1 LGASTEVTIGPATR
15 PAAGQSNETLLFTA
29 TVDGVERRLVAR
41 LQPSERQIFLAADV
55 VREGRVVAG
64 VNTAGLAPV
73 PHVIGIEPS
82 AEALGRP
89 FFVMEHVEGRVPL
102 ARPSIHLVGWLP
114 ELTIDERR
122 LLWSSAIDALVA
134 IHATNWR
141 VTHEF
146 LLDGTDPAAVLERH
160 ISRLVDWYRW
170 TTQGR
175 EYPVTD
181 AGVDRLI
188 DGLAA
193 VSHTEPVFVWGDA
206 RVGNMIFDATHR
218 VAAAIDW
225 EVATIGSPAIDVAHW
240 LFFDDFMTG
249 ASGINAL
256 TGWPDR
262 ATTIAEYE
270 SRSGR
275 RLTDLA
281 YFELMDEVFMATTLI
296 RQSDW
301 RVERSLAPADTRMG
315 HDNAVTQM
323 LARRLG
329 QAVPGLSPDYLAHRG
344 LASGLAVDL

>member
-1 LGASTEVTIGPATR
+1 MPESVPRGWPR
-15 PAAGQSNETLLFTA
+15 
-29 TVDGVERRLVAR
+29 
-41 LQPSERQIFLAADV
+41 
-55 VREGRVVAG
+55 
-64 VNTAGLAPV
+64 

-82 AEALGRP
+82 AEVLGRP
-89 FFVMEHVEGRVPL
+89 FFVMERVEGRVPL

-114 ELTIDERR
+114 ELTVAEREAM
-122 LLWSSAIDALVA
+122 WSSAIDALVA
-134 IHATNWR
+134 VHATNWQ

-160 ISRLVDWYRW
+160 IARLVEWYHWATR
-170 TTQGR
+170 GR
-175 EYPVTD
+175 DYPITD
-181 AGVDRLI
+181 AGIDRLI
-188 DGLAA
+188 SGLPA
-193 VSHTEPVFVWGDA
+193 VSHTEPVLVWGDA
-206 RVGNMIFDATHR
+206 RVGNMIFGADHR

-225 EVATIGSPAIDVAHW
+225 EVATIGSPAIDMAHW
-240 LFFDDFMTG
+240 LFFDDFMTT
-249 ASGINAL
+249 ASGIDAL
-256 TGWPDR
+256 PGWPDR

-301 RVERSLAPADTRMG
+301 RVERGLAPADTRMG

-329 QAVPGLSPDYLAHRG
+329 LAVPGLSPDYLAHRG
-344 LASGLAVDL
+344 LAAGAAVTA